1 MSAEEMNREEDG
13 RIIERV
19 LKGERNHY
27 AHLID
32 RYKGPIFNLTY
43 RMTGSREDA
52 NDLAQEAFVRAY
64 ENLKRFDRSKPFS
77 TWLYTIGLNIVRNHI
92 KREKRILK
100 ETHNAL
106 GDGEVEKENPL
117 DPEQVLSAQQKT
129 RKLEKYLKT
138 LPEEQKEAIMLKYY
152 QGLMFEDV
160 AEIMGISLS
169 AAKMRVYRGLEKL
182 RTMM

>member
-1 MSAEEMNREEDG
+1 MSVEGMNREEDD

-19 LKGERNHY
+19 LKGERDHY

-32 RYKGPIFNLTY
+32 RYKGPIFNLAY
-43 RMTGSREDA
+43 RMTGTREDA
-52 NDLAQEAFVRAY
+52 NDLAQETFVRAY
-64 ENLKRFDRSKPFS
+64 ENLKRFDRNRSFS
-77 TWLYTIGLNIVRNHI
+77 TWLYTIGLNIVRNYL
-92 KREKRILK
+92 KREKRIK
-100 ETHNAL
+100 KTHNAL
-106 GDGEVEKENPL
+106 CDGEGEKGNPS